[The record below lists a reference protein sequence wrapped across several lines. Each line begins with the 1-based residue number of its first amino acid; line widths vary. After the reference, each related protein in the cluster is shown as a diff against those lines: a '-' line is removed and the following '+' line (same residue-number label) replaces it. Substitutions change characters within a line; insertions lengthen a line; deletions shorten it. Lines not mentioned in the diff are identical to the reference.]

1 MKSVIAFRRPF
12 AILMMV
18 LMLFSTVGV
27 AHAQASGAGA
37 GVPPAAVS
45 TDEILTVEQVK
56 VDRVQLLSMLET
68 QEVQDRL
75 AAMGVDASQIEDRV
89 NNLTPQEL
97 AEFNQQLDDAPAAAG
112 VGGVVGIIVLFLVI
126 FVITDMLCAT
136 NVYSFVNCV
145 N

>member
-45 TDEILTVEQVK
+45 TDEILTAEQVK
-56 VDRVQLLSMLET
+56 VDRAQLLTMLET
-68 QEVQDRL
+68 EEVQDRL
-75 AAMGVDASQIEDRV
+75 TAMGVDPAQVADRV

-97 AEFNQQLDDAPAAAG
+97 AEFNQQLDEAPAAAG
-112 VGGVVGIIVLFLVI
+112 AGGIIGVIVLFLVI
-126 FVITDMLCAT
+126 FIITDMLCAT
-136 NVYSFVNCV
+136 NVYNFVNCV